1 MNFSLLKLKSNKRG
15 FSLIEVVVS
24 ATIFIVAMFG
34 VTALIS
40 LNIANAALLRN
51 RLIAANLA
59 QEGIEI
65 VRNIRDNNFLA
76 PDDPPVLWDQNL
88 DEGDWR
94 VDYASQNLT
103 VLETNPPL
111 YFHSGSGLYDYSSVD
126 GTLSVF
132 SRRINIEKIND
143 NEIRAK
149 SIVTWRERN
158 KDMAPLEVE
167 DHLFN
172 WK

>member
-1 MNFSLLKLKSNKRG
+1 M
-15 FSLIEVVVS
+15 IEVVVS

-34 VTALIS
+34 VTAIIS
-40 LNIANAALLRN
+40 FNIANAALLRN

-76 PDDPPVLWDQNL
+76 PENSPVPWDQNL
-88 DEGDWR
+88 AEGDWR
-94 VDYASQNLT
+94 VDYTSQGLMA
-103 VLETNPPL
+103 LGANPPL
-111 YFHSGSGLYDYSSVD
+111 YFHSGSGIYDYSIG
-126 GTLSVF
+126 GTPSVF
-132 SRRINIEKIND
+132 SRRINIVKINA
-143 NEIRAK
+143 NEIRVK

-158 KDMAPLEVE
+158 RDMPPLEAE